1 MMPCREEPGQSR
13 AAGGGGSLKVL
24 RGFRAGVHGC
34 FARRADSLFDLVD
47 AVLAT
52 DGRVRSLA
60 ELSLQRPF
68 RRGHGALYDA
78 VASGEIDVP
87 ALAGLITSVWEP
99 LDDGPLKFAI
109 DVSSWHRPHAEC
121 ARERHHCHHSC
132 ACGNRRGT
140 VPGWPYSVAVGLEWG
155 AHSWCAPLDARRLA
169 VAEDATAVTV
179 AQVEAVLERC
189 AAAGLSHGRPAALFV
204 FDSGYDLTRIAYL
217 TAGRGL
223 ERQILGRVRRDRV
236 YYGDPVPRP
245 RGAPGRP
252 PVHGRRFAI
261 ADPGTWHDPDLRVE
275 RDSPRCGRTIV
286 TAWHGLH
293 QKLERQGAWREH
305 AQQLPRLPGTLIRV
319 QTQRLPGGRAPQDLW
334 LWHHARPGT
343 GFDLDQ
349 LWTAYLRRFD
359 IEHTFRFFKQSL
371 GWTAPQVGTPEQ
383 ADRWT
388 WLTITAY
395 TQLRL
400 ARRLG
405 AHLRLPWQRPTPPD
419 RIPTPGRVRRGF
431 PVLARKIGTPAAKPK
446 PTTAGPGRPTGTT
459 RPPRTRHP
467 AGKKTGTS
475 HERATSKTPD
485 HDHQWLNLKA

>member
-1 MMPCREEPGQSR
+1 MMPCRAESGQGR
-13 AAGGGGSLKVL
+13 AVEDGRALEVL

-34 FARRADSLFDLVD
+34 FARRADALFELVD

-78 VASGEIDVP
+78 VASGDIDVP
-87 ALAGLITSVWEP
+87 GLAGLIAGVWEP
-99 LDDGPLKFAI
+99 SDDGPLKFAV
-109 DVSSWHRPHAEC
+109 DVSAWDRPHAEC
-121 ARERHHCHHSC
+121 VRERHHCHLSC

-155 AHSWCAPLDARRLA
+155 ASSWCAPLDARRLA
-169 VAEDATAVTV
+169 LADDATEVTA
-179 AQVEAVLERC
+179 AQVKTVVERC
-189 AAAGLSHGRPAALFV
+189 DAAGLSDGRPAALFV
-204 FDSGYDLTRIAYL
+204 FDSGYDLARIVYL
-217 TAGRGL
+217 TGGQGVDV
-223 ERQILGRVRRDRV
+223 QILGRVRCDRV
-236 YYGDPVPRP
+236 YYGDPAVRP

-252 PVHGRRFAI
+252 AVHGARFAI
-261 ADPGTWHDPDLRVE
+261 ADPGTWHGPDLQVE
-275 RDSPRCGRTIV
+275 RDSARCGRTVV

-293 QKLERQGAWREH
+293 QKLERQAGWRDH
-305 AQQLPRLPGTLIRV
+305 AQDLPYLPGTLIRV
-319 QTQRLPGGRAPQDLW
+319 QTERLPGGRAPQDLW
-334 LWHHARPGT
+334 LWHHASAGT
-343 GFDLDQ
+343 VFDLDL
-349 LWTAYLRRFD
+349 LWMAYLRRFD
-359 IEHTFRFFKQSL
+359 IEHTFRFFKQQL

-405 AHLRLPWQRPTPPD
+405 AHLRLPWQSPIPAGQ
-419 RIPTPGRVRRGF
+419 IPTPGRVRRGF

-446 PTTAGPGRPTGTT
+446 PSAAGPGRPPGTT
-459 RPPRTRHP
+459 RPPRPRHP
-467 AGKKTGTS
+467 TGKNTGKS
-475 HERATSKTPD
+475 HKRARSKTP
-485 HDHQWLNLKA
+485 AP